1 MRTLL
6 AFPLVLAA
14 AVVPACTDDDQDD
27 ADIASDDG
35 NDLGESHAIN
45 AEADLLIDDAPTAAG
60 KAGAIMMAIDDGES
74 ALADFILDLSS
85 DPVILD
91 FADEMIFVHT
101 QHMADTAELLLSL
114 DLVPIE
120 NDTSIALAQEVDA
133 NLRLLDTAADV
144 DFEYMRQ
151 QVVMHS
157 EALVIVDVLV
167 DITPID
173 ELAAWFNETL
183 PVIQA
188 HHVEAMSILRGL

>member
-6 AFPLVLAA
+6 AFPLLLAA
-14 AVVPACTDDDQDD
+14 AVLPACTDDDQDD

-35 NDLGESHAIN
+35 NDLGESHAVN
-45 AEADLLIDDAPTAAG
+45 TEAELLIDDVPTAAG
-60 KAGAIMMAIDDGES
+60 KAGAIMMAIDDGEI
-74 ALADFILDLSS
+74 ALADFILDVSS

-101 QHMADTAELLLSL
+101 QHMADTAELLLTL

-120 NDTSIALAQEVDA
+120 NATSIALAQEVDA
-133 NLRLLDTAADV
+133 NLRLLGIAADV

-173 ELAAWFNETL
+173 ELAAWFADTL
-183 PVIQA
+183 PVIEA
-188 HHVEAMSILRGL
+188 HHLEAMGILRDL